1 MKKIFA
7 LILVLVLA
15 LVVFSSCAKKEE
27 VKQETLKFPVYN
39 RSGETITKLT
49 IATGKGTSAIS
60 VGNIENGA
68 NIEINQITVDS
79 DDTLKITVALKMV
92 EVTFPLEKTAKA
104 ITVVPGPNLEY
115 VAPEK

>member
-27 VKQETLKFPVYN
+27 AKQETLKFPVYN

-60 VGNIENGA
+60 VGNIDDGA
-68 NIEINQITVDS
+68 ECEISQITVDS